1 MPRAGF
7 LQVPYTD
14 ILRRS
19 AVTAIPIS
27 KTIRPIGLEVSKVQ
41 ADGFQL
47 VWHEGVHMLLALS
60 TIDVD
65 G

>member
-1 MPRAGF
+1 M
-7 LQVPYTD
+7 
-14 ILRRS
+14 
-19 AVTAIPIS
+19 TAIPIS